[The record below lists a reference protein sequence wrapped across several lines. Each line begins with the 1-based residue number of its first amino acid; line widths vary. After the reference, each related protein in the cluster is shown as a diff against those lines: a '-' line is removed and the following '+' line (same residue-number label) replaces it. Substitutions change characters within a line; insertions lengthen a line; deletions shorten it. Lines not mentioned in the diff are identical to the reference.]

1 MTASLSSPSAQILH
15 RFSVSNPIHIA
26 ETGIANIWQV
36 TQRSGQLAGLK
47 LYKSPDM
54 GNEAPGFTFL
64 QSKQGLGAVQ
74 VLDLDHNAALME
86 WLPGGSLGALSRTGQ
101 DHVATAELVQVA
113 LKLHQTPAAS
123 NVDYPALA
131 SWFSTLMTLSCGEH
145 CSAQTKED
153 IHFCQSLV
161 PQLLCTQR
169 DVQPL
174 HGDLHHDNILQ
185 GERGY
190 CAIDAKG
197 VCGERAYEL
206 ANAFRNPTGA
216 ETLVRDPQRIARLAT
231 EWSVAFEVDRARL
244 LDWATVKSALSI
256 AWRTEGVLHEDA
268 ELDLLTTLRHAPR
281 C

>member
-1 MTASLSSPSAQILH
+1 MTASLSPPTAQILH

-47 LYKSPDM
+47 LYKSSDM

-64 QSKQGLGAVQ
+64 QSKHGRGAVQ

-86 WLPGGSLGALSRTGQ
+86 WLPGGSLGALSRAGQ
-101 DHVATAELVQVA
+101 DQVATAELVQVA
-113 LKLHQTPAAS
+113 LKLHQTPTAGNAA
-123 NVDYPALA
+123 YPALDG
-131 SWFSTLMTLSCGEH
+131 WFSALMALSCGAH
-145 CSAQTKED
+145 CPAQTKED

-161 PQLLCTQR
+161 PQLLRTQQ

-174 HGDLHHDNILQ
+174 HGDLHHDNILH
-185 GERGY
+185 GKRGY

-197 VCGERAYEL
+197 VCGERTFEL
-206 ANAFRNPTGA
+206 ANAFRNPAGA

-231 EWSVAFEVDRARL
+231 EWSCAFEVDRARL

-256 AWRTEGVLHEDA
+256 AWRTDGVLHEDA

-281 C
+281 R